1 MPSPFPGM
9 DPCLEHPDFWPEV
22 HNRLIVAIA
31 DFLTPEVRPR
41 YEVAIEK
48 RVYQLNDT
56 NTDSLLVGIP
66 DLAVKRQSQ
75 TSEGLP
81 SDNLQTENVPS
92 NVAVADPESQQI
104 TINLP
109 IPETVRQAYL
119 EVREVTTRSVITVI
133 EVLSPVNKRPGE
145 GRQFYLK
152 KRQRVLGSLT
162 NLVEIDLL
170 RGWEPMPIL
179 EEGIQSDYR
188 VLVGDQEHRP
198 RGELYL
204 FNLKH
209 KLPSFPIPLRSEDV
223 EPLLNLQEIFTTVYQ
238 RAGYDYRINYD
249 EYLKAIVAPLTES
262 EQNFIQ
268 ERLQR
273 DTLENR

>member
-31 DFLTPEVRPR
+31 DVLTPEVRPK

-48 RVYQLNDT
+48 RVYEVNNT

-66 DLAVKRQSQ
+66 DVAVKRQSQ
-75 TSEGLP
+75 TSEGLE
-81 SDNLQTENVPS
+81 LENRQS
-92 NVAVADPESQQI
+92 NTAVAESKSKEI
-104 TINLP
+104 TVHLP
-109 IPETVRQAYL
+109 MPETVRQTYL
-119 EVREVTTRSVITVI
+119 EVREMTTRSVVTVI

-145 GRQFYLK
+145 GREFYLK

-170 RGWEPMPIL
+170 RGWQPMPIL
-179 EEGIQSDYR
+179 AEDIQSDYR
-188 VLVGDQEHRP
+188 VLVSDQEHRP
-198 RGELYL
+198 RATLYP
-204 FNLKH
+204 FNLRDS
-209 KLPSFPIPLRSEDV
+209 LPSFSIPLRSGDV
-223 EPLLNLQEIFTTVYQ
+223 EPMLNLQELLTTIYH

-249 EYLKAIVAPLTES
+249 NSITELTPPLTES
-262 EQNFIQ
+262 EQSWIR
-268 ERLQR
+268 ELLQQ
-273 DTLENR
+273 